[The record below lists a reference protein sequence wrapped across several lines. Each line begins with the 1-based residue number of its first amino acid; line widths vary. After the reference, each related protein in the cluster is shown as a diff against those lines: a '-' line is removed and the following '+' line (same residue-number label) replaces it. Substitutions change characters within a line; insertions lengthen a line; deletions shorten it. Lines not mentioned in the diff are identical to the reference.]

1 MIFEIIMYVITI
13 VLKFLGQFLP
23 GYGTVPLQLP
33 WGTDA
38 WISQGITGYEI
49 LAQSFPPMGVVM
61 TAFLIYIGFK
71 IAVQLLKMIP
81 IIGRSL
87 R

>member
-1 MIFEIIMYVITI
+1 MIFEIIMYGITI
-13 VLKFLGQFLP
+13 VVTFLGQFLP
-23 GYGTVPLQLP
+23 GYDTVPLQLP
-33 WGTDA
+33 WGTDV
-38 WISQGITGYEI
+38 WISQGITGYKI